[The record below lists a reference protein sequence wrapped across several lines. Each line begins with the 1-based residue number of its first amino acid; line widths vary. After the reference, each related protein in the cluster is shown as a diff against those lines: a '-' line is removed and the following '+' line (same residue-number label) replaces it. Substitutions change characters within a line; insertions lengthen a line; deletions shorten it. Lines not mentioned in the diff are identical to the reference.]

1 MRLCPF
7 RHGLIFLCPFRHGL
21 IFCINLT
28 IMKKIFIAFA
38 SKVPQGLVYSIVI
51 STVSELYP
59 HHIPR
64 PPLTFDLR
72 FDELGNNIFFPF
84 DISFS

>member
-1 MRLCPF
+1 M
-7 RHGLIFLCPFRHGL
+7 
-21 IFCINLT
+21 N
-28 IMKKIFIAFA
+28 IM
-38 SKVPQGLVYSIVI
+38 KVPQGLVYSIVI

-84 DISFS
+84 DI